1 MKNKKNMLVR
11 FFGKTYNF
19 FDKFLITPI
28 TKTFIRTFF
37 FLKKQLKALDGVAGK
52 KSTLI
57 IISLLLAFVTFLVID
72 QDSNV
77 MVDHYAETLPNQ
89 KVTAIYNEELYV
101 VEGIPDTVDITL
113 IGQKRHI
120 FLAKQ
125 IPSQGITIDLT
136 GYKAGNH
143 NITLTYPQRLK
154 SINYTLNPSNISISI
169 YEKVSDNKPLTYDV
183 LHKDNLNSR
192 LSISNVKVD
201 RSEVIVK
208 GPQYKLNQVATVKA
222 LVDIADLPRQEEG
235 DIKLDNVPLVAYD
248 SNGKVVKVEIVPSTV
263 TVTLSIT
270 SPHKTIPVNVIP
282 KGDLAFG
289 KAISSINTSIREVT
303 VYGEQSAIDKI
314 EQLDIPIDVKGLDKD
329 KTYHVT
335 LTKPNGITEI
345 DVKTLDVKVSLD
357 TTSTKEIPNV
367 PVRIENLDS
376 KYKALALTDNDRQ
389 VNVVVSGSNEA
400 LNTITIDNV
409 KPYVN
414 LKNYGVGEH
423 EVEVKVSGTDNRLK
437 YSSKTKKVK
446 VRISQK

>member
-136 GYKAGNH
+136 GYKPGNH

-282 KGDLAFG
+282 KGD
-289 KAISSINTSIREVT
+289 
-303 VYGEQSAIDKI
+303 
-314 EQLDIPIDVKGLDKD
+314 
-329 KTYHVT
+329 
-335 LTKPNGITEI
+335 
-345 DVKTLDVKVSLD
+345 
-357 TTSTKEIPNV
+357 
-367 PVRIENLDS
+367 
-376 KYKALALTDNDRQ
+376 
-389 VNVVVSGSNEA
+389 
-400 LNTITIDNV
+400 
-409 KPYVN
+409 
-414 LKNYGVGEH
+414 
-423 EVEVKVSGTDNRLK
+423 
-437 YSSKTKKVK
+437 
-446 VRISQK
+446 